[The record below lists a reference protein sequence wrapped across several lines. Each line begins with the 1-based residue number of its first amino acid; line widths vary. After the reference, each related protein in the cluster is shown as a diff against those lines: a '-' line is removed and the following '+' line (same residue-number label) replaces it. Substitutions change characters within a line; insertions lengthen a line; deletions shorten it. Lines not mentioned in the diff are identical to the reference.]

1 MAYLGGVESVAGH
14 AGRFRRPQVA
24 GVPFW
29 WRLVRDPE
37 PIVLV
42 SSPCPLRVVRGV
54 LRDRRA
60 SACSLLSI

>member
-1 MAYLGGVESVAGH
+1 MARFGDAKSAVGH

-29 WRLVRDPE
+29 WRLVRDLE